1 MIEFCTSL
9 AVFLTI
15 TALIAFFIACCTGY
29 FWNSFFIVAP
39 IIGIIFIIIG
49 EYAVGISVV
58 SIYVILFI
66 YLICTSGN
74 NKQSSSPCTPP
85 SYKHIAEDTEE
96 VIEEN
101 SGCLVPLILFICFIL
116 FFITIVVSYL

>member
-9 AVFLTI
+9 AVFITI

-58 SIYVILFI
+58 SIYIILFL
-66 YLICTSGN
+66 YT
-74 NKQSSSPCTPP
+74 
-85 SYKHIAEDTEE
+85 
-96 VIEEN
+96 
-101 SGCLVPLILFICFIL
+101 
-116 FFITIVVSYL
+116 FITAGNDNANKHSQPRIEKKENGISAFVWLCIILATLAFIAISIS